1 MDKKK
6 ITAYKGFDKDFKCL
20 GFQYEVGREY
30 VTDKVKC
37 CESGFHACEN
47 PFDVWDYYNITGSR
61 FALVEQSGKIVRE
74 EDKTCSSKICIKEEI
89 GLGDFIH
96 TSVGWIVSKTRFE
109 TDCNVSSGNYAQI
122 GSSGNSAQIGSSGNY
137 AKIGSSGYSA
147 KIGSS
152 GYSAKIGSSGNY
164 AQIGSSGNYAQ
175 IGSSG
180 NYAQIGSS
188 GNYAQIGSSGN
199 YAQIGSS
206 GYSAKIGSSGDYA
219 QIGSSGNSAQIGSSG
234 NYAKIGSSGYSAQI
248 GSSGNYAQIGS
259 SGDSAKIGSS
269 GDSAKIG
276 SSGDCVQIK
285 SEGKNC
291 VICCAGN
298 KSAARA
304 KKGSWITLS
313 EWGYIDD
320 EWVPVCVKTERV
332 DGVRIKEDTWY
343 KLKNGEF
350 VETEQED

>member
-74 EDKTCSSKICIKEEI
+74 ENKTCSSKICIKEEI

-109 TDCNVSSGNYAQI
+109 TDCNVSSG
-122 GSSGNSAQIGSSGNY
+122 
-137 AKIGSSGYSA
+137 
-147 KIGSS
+147 
-152 GYSAKIGSSGNY
+152 
-164 AQIGSSGNYAQ
+164 
-175 IGSSG
+175 
-180 NYAQIGSS
+180 
-188 GNYAQIGSSGN
+188 
-199 YAQIGSS
+199 
-206 GYSAKIGSSGDYA
+206 DYA
-219 QIGSSGNSAQIGSSG
+219 QIGSSGD
-234 NYAKIGSSGYSAQI
+234 YAKIGSSGYSAQI
-248 GSSGNYAQIGS
+248 GSSGNSAQ
-259 SGDSAKIGSS
+259 
-269 GDSAKIG
+269 IG

-313 EWGYIDD
+313 EWGHIDD

>member
-147 KIGSS
+147 
-152 GYSAKIGSSGNY
+152 
-164 AQIGSSGNYAQ
+164 
-175 IGSSG
+175 
-180 NYAQIGSS
+180 
-188 GNYAQIGSSGN
+188 
-199 YAQIGSS
+199 
-206 GYSAKIGSSGDYA
+206 
-219 QIGSSGNSAQIGSSG
+219 
-234 NYAKIGSSGYSAQI
+234 QI